1 MPPTLRLL
9 DHLEDMSA
17 VEDLQRQI
25 WGANDVVPYPLLL
38 TAAHNG
44 GILLGAFDEE
54 HLIGFAFGFPG
65 LTHTPDGPQLK
76 HCSHMLA
83 VLPEYQSQGVGFLL
97 KRAQWQMVRRQE
109 IPLITWTYDP
119 LLSRN
124 AHLNIARLG
133 AVCSTYVPNMYGEM
147 QDNLN
152 QGLPSDRLQ
161 VDLWVNSSRVQ
172 NRMSQSPRRQ
182 LDLAHYL
189 SAETG
194 IINPT
199 RLGAA
204 GWPQPLP
211 SPQSSSDELSPLPP
225 GKALPPGEGG
235 DPALHLLEIP
245 ADFYALKAADPE
257 LALIWRLHV
266 RELLEDLFTR
276 GYLITD
282 FIFLKGEHPRSFYVL
297 SDGERKLGE

>member
-1 MPPTLRLL
+1 MSTTLRLL
-9 DHLEDMSA
+9 EHIEDMFA
-17 VEDLQRQI
+17 VEDLQRQV
-25 WGANDVVPYPLLL
+25 WGGGDIVPHHLLL

-44 GILLGAFDEE
+44 GLVIGAYHEDRMV
-54 HLIGFAFGFPG
+54 GFVFGFPG
-65 LTHTPDGPQLK
+65 FSHMPDGPQLK

-83 VLPEYQSQGVGFLL
+83 VLPEYQSRGIGFLL
-97 KRAQWQMVRRQE
+97 KRAQWQMVRRQGLS
-109 IPLITWTYDP
+109 LITWTYDP

-133 AVCSTYVPNMYGEM
+133 AVSSTYVPNMYGDM
-147 QDNLN
+147 RDSLN

-172 NRMSQSPRRQ
+172 NRMGKRPRRQ

-199 RLGAA
+199 RLGEA
-204 GWPQPLP
+204 GWPHPLTP
-211 SPQSSSDELSPLPP
+211 TRLQIEEND
-225 GKALPPGEGG
+225 A
-235 DPALHLLEIP
+235 AIHLLEIP
-245 ADFYALKAADPE
+245 SDFYALKATDFN
-257 LALIWRLHV
+257 LALNWRLHV
-266 RELLEDLFTR
+266 RDLLQDLFKR

-282 FIFLKGEHPRSFYVL
+282 FVFLKSEHPRSFYVL
-297 SDGERKLGE
+297 SDGERTLGG

>member
-1 MPPTLRLL
+1 MPPILRLL
-9 DHLEDMSA
+9 DHIDDMFV
-17 VEDLQRQI
+17 VEDLQRQV
-25 WGANDVVPYPLLL
+25 WGTDDAVVPHHLLL
-38 TAAHNG
+38 TVAHNG
-44 GILLGAFDEE
+44 GVILGAFDQDRMV
-54 HLIGFAFGFPG
+54 GFVFGFPG
-65 LTHTPDGPQLK
+65 LTHAPEGAHLK

-83 VLPEYQSQGVGFLL
+83 VLPEYESQGIGFML

-133 AVCSTYVPNMYGEM
+133 AVCQTYTPNLYGDM
-147 QDNLN
+147 RDSLN

-161 VDLWVNSSRVQ
+161 VDLWVNSPRVQ
-172 NRMSQSPRRQ
+172 NRMSNRPRRQ

-199 RLGAA
+199 HLGP
-204 GWPQPLP
+204 GNWPHPADTP
-211 SPQSSSDELSPLPP
+211 HLPP
-225 GKALPPGEGG
+225 APDTQPETA
-235 DPALHLLEIP
+235 PALYLLEIP
-245 ADFYALKAADPE
+245 SDFYALKTVDPT
-257 LALIWRLHV
+257 LGLTWRLHI
-266 RELLEDLFTR
+266 RALLQDLFAR

-282 FIFLKGEHPRSFYVL
+282 FVHLKGDHPRSFYVL
-297 SDGERKLGE
+297 SDGERTLGE